1 MSCAATRKVRPARIL
16 AAAAA
21 LGAGLIAAPRVGLAQ
36 EMILFIEFARENPQ
50 PARPAGPVDSL
61 RDLTVALR
69 RCFNPPPIDSAVGPV
84 DLTFKVSFKRSGELF
99 GKPKVVT
106 FVQKVTPE
114 LRDRYYQAVAEAIDL
129 CSPMPFT
136 ESMGASAAGRVF
148 RVNFLDRR
156 NSKKVELHG

>member
-1 MSCAATRKVRPARIL
+1 V
-16 AAAAA
+16 AA
-21 LGAGLIAAPRVGLAQ
+21 LVSGVTLGPHAGSAQ
-36 EMILFIEFARENPQ
+36 EMALFIEIGRDNPN
-50 PARPAGPVDSL
+50 PSRPAGPIDNL
-61 RDLTVALR
+61 RDLTGAFR
-69 RCFNPPPIDSAVGPV
+69 RCFKPPPIDSAVGPV
-84 DLTFKVSFKRSGELF
+84 DLTFRVSFKRSGELF

-114 LRDRYYQAVAEAIDL
+114 LRDRYWQAVAETIDL

-156 NSKKVELHG
+156 NSKRVEVHG

>member
-1 MSCAATRKVRPARIL
+1 VIGARIL
-16 AAAAA
+16 VVAAA
-21 LGAGLIAAPRVGLAQ
+21 LGAGLIAAPRAGLAQ
-36 EMILFIEFARENPQ
+36 EMILFIEFASANPR
-50 PARPAGPVDSL
+50 PARPAGPVDNL
-61 RDLTVALR
+61 RDLSGALR
-69 RCFNPPPIDSAVGPV
+69 RCWNPPPIDSAVGPV
-84 DLTFKVSFKRSGELF
+84 DVTFKVSFKRSGELF